1 MVLRGPDGLVDSS
14 TTTGMPEFLR
24 KANQLAEMMILAGP
38 GDAEAGL
45 LRQEYGYRL
54 EAMTEVEA
62 SRLEWEA
69 SSTDVLASQ
78 PASRAELRVRLQ
90 ARELLHEHLAMYQ
103 ARAAV

>member
-1 MVLRGPDGLVDSS
+1 
-14 TTTGMPEFLR
+14 
-24 KANQLAEMMILAGP
+24 MMILAGP